1 MDQDVEK
8 KPENLKQGTEKNLGG
23 SCNATTT
30 LHPTVVAKVGSLDV
44 RVMINTG
51 ASSSYVCSDIII
63 ELSLKP
69 KRREQRCI
77 EQMNGTVTKHV
88 DIFDIH
94 IESTAVAGFSLDVE
108 CIHAEILTLLPNPNV
123 KTLKRNF
130 GPLRRLPLCDEEN
143 ISKVLPV
150 HIILGAADYQRIRST
165 RKPILGADPDQDP
178 GAEYTM
184 LGWVLCGQTQ
194 SNDKPVDK

>member
-1 MDQDVEK
+1 MQAAR
-8 KPENLKQGTEKNLGG
+8 TF
-23 SCNATTT
+23 
-30 LHPTVVAKVGSLDV
+30 
-44 RVMINTG
+44 
-51 ASSSYVCSDIII
+51 CSDIIT

-77 EQMNGTVTKHV
+77 EQMYGTVTKHV

-94 IESTAVAGFSLDVE
+94 IESAAVVRFGLDVE
-108 CIHAEILTLLPNPNV
+108 CIHAENEILTLLPNANV

-130 GPLRRLPLCDEEN
+130 GQIRRLPLCDEEN
-143 ISKVLPV
+143 SNKELPV

-194 SNDKPVDK
+194 SNDEPVDKEFFLSSSSQSSRSYVHWTSQDWLTSNGQH